1 MDADGMDADGFDF
14 RSSSPRARPLKVVA
28 AALDPEHEP
37 GIAAEG
43 EGYPV
48 LLKLSRVLDP
58 EEARLILERNP
69 FLHATA
75 GSRKL
80 IAMDTSVETLL
91 EQKDRL
97 QLLLAEV
104 EADALALLARRRS
117 EEHRAAEQR
126 AAELRRRNDVLGEI
140 DW

>member
-1 MDADGMDADGFDF
+1 MDTEQFDF

-28 AALDPEHEP
+28 AALDPDHDPELDKD
-37 GIAAEG
+37 GR
-43 EGYPV
+43 GYPV

-58 EEARLILERNP
+58 EEARLILDRNP

-80 IAMDTSVETLL
+80 IAMDTSVETVR

-104 EADALALLARRRS
+104 EADALAEQARRRM
-117 EEHRAAEQR
+117 EEHRAAELR
-126 AAELRRRNDVLGEI
+126 VAELRRRNEILGEI

>member
-1 MDADGMDADGFDF
+1 M
-14 RSSSPRARPLKVVA
+14 
-28 AALDPEHEP
+28 
-37 GIAAEG
+37 
-43 EGYPV
+43 

-58 EEARLILERNP
+58 EEARLILDRNP
-69 FLHATA
+69 FLHAAA

-80 IAMDTSVETLL
+80 IAMDTTVETVR

-104 EADALALLARRRS
+104 EADALAEQARQRL
-117 EEHRAAEQR
+117 EEHRAAELR
-126 AAELRRRNDVLGEI
+126 LAELRRRNDVLGEI

>member
-1 MDADGMDADGFDF
+1 MDTEQFDF

-28 AALDPEHEP
+28 AALDPDHDPELDKD
-37 GIAAEG
+37 GR
-43 EGYPV
+43 GYPV

-58 EEARLILERNP
+58 EEARLILDRNP

-80 IAMDTSVETLL
+80 IAMDTSVETVR

-104 EADALALLARRRS
+104 EADALAEQARRRM
-117 EEHRAAEQR
+117 EEHHAAELR
-126 AAELRRRNDVLGEI
+126 GAELRRRNEVLGEI

>member
-1 MDADGMDADGFDF
+1 MDAEGTDAEGIDF

-28 AALDPEHEP
+28 AALDPDHEP
-37 GIAAEG
+37 GVTREG

-58 EEARLILERNP
+58 DEARLILERNP
-69 FLHATA
+69 FLHAAA

-97 QLLLAEV
+97 QMLLAEV
-104 EADALALLARRRS
+104 EADALALQARRRT
-117 EEHRAAEQR
+117 EEHRAAERR

>member
-1 MDADGMDADGFDF
+1 MDTDEFDF

-28 AALDPEHEP
+28 AALDPGHDPETDRQ
-37 GIAAEG
+37 GQ
-43 EGYPV
+43 GYPV
-48 LLKLSRVLDP
+48 LLKLSRVLAP

-69 FLHATA
+69 FLHAVA

-80 IAMDTSVETLL
+80 IAMDTSVETLR

-104 EADALALLARRRS
+104 EADALAEQARMRM
-117 EEHRAAEQR
+117 EEHRAAELR
-126 AAELRRRNDVLGEI
+126 LAELRRRNEVLGEI
-140 DW
+140 EW

>member
-1 MDADGMDADGFDF
+1 MDAEQFDF

-28 AALDPEHEP
+28 AALDPDHAPELDKD
-37 GIAAEG
+37 GR
-43 EGYPV
+43 GYPV

-58 EEARLILERNP
+58 EEARLILDRNP

-80 IAMDTSVETLL
+80 IAMDTSVETVR

-104 EADALALLARRRS
+104 EADALAEQARRRM
-117 EEHRAAEQR
+117 EEHRAAELR
-126 AAELRRRNDVLGEI
+126 VAELRRRNEVLGEI

>member
-1 MDADGMDADGFDF
+1 MDAEQFDF

-28 AALDPEHEP
+28 AALDPDHDPELDKD
-37 GIAAEG
+37 GR
-43 EGYPV
+43 GYPV

-58 EEARLILERNP
+58 EEARLILDRNP

-80 IAMDTSVETLL
+80 IAMDTSVETVR

-104 EADALALLARRRS
+104 EADALAEQARRRM
-117 EEHRAAEQR
+117 EEHRAAELR
-126 AAELRRRNDVLGEI
+126 VAELRRRNEILGEI

>member
-1 MDADGMDADGFDF
+1 VDAEGIDF

-28 AALDPEHEP
+28 AALDPEHDP
-37 GIAAEG
+37 DITREG

-48 LLKLSRVLDP
+48 LLKLSRVVDP

-69 FLHATA
+69 FLHVTA

-80 IAMDTSVETLL
+80 IAMDTSVETLR

-104 EADALALLARRRS
+104 EADALAEQVRRRS

-126 AAELRRRNDVLGEI
+126 LAELRRRNEVLSEI

>member
-1 MDADGMDADGFDF
+1 MDAEPFDF

-28 AALDPEHEP
+28 AALDPQHDP
-37 GIAAEG
+37 QADRQGQ
-43 EGYPV
+43 GYPV

-69 FLHATA
+69 FLHAAA

-80 IAMDTSVETLL
+80 IAMDTSVETLR

-104 EADALALLARRRS
+104 EADALAEQARQRM
-117 EEHRAAEQR
+117 EEHRAAELR
-126 AAELRRRNDVLGEI
+126 VAEQQCRNEVMGEI
-140 DW
+140 EW

>member
-1 MDADGMDADGFDF
+1 MGTEQFDF

-28 AALDPEHEP
+28 AALDPDHDPELDKD
-37 GIAAEG
+37 GR
-43 EGYPV
+43 GYPV

-58 EEARLILERNP
+58 EEARLILDRNP

-80 IAMDTSVETLL
+80 IAMDTSVETVR

-104 EADALALLARRRS
+104 EADALAEQARRRM
-117 EEHRAAEQR
+117 EEHRAAELR
-126 AAELRRRNDVLGEI
+126 VAELRRRNEVLGEI

>member
-1 MDADGMDADGFDF
+1 MDAEQFDF

-28 AALDPEHEP
+28 AALDPDHDPELDKD
-37 GIAAEG
+37 GR
-43 EGYPV
+43 GYPV

-58 EEARLILERNP
+58 EEARLILDRNP

-80 IAMDTSVETLL
+80 IAMDTSVETVR

-104 EADALALLARRRS
+104 EADALAEQARRRM
-117 EEHRAAEQR
+117 EEHLAAELR
-126 AAELRRRNDVLGEI
+126 VAELRRRNEVLGEI

>member
-1 MDADGMDADGFDF
+1 MDTDADGIDF

-28 AALDPEHEP
+28 AAVDPDQEQDT
-37 GIAAEG
+37 AREG
-43 EGYPV
+43 QGYPV

-80 IAMDTSVETLL
+80 IAMDTSVETLR

-104 EADALALLARRRS
+104 EADALAEQARRRMQ
-117 EEHRAAEQR
+117 EHLETEMRAT
-126 AAELRRRNDVLGEI
+126 ELRRRNEVLGEI
-140 DW
+140 EW

>member
-1 MDADGMDADGFDF
+1 MDTDGVDF

-28 AALDPEHEP
+28 AALDPDHVPEP
-37 GIAAEG
+37 DRQGQ
-43 EGYPV
+43 GYPV
-48 LLKLSRVLDP
+48 MLKLSRVLDP

-80 IAMDTSVETLL
+80 VAMDTSVETLR

-104 EADALALLARRRS
+104 EADALAEQARQRV
-117 EEHRAAEQR
+117 EEHRAAELR
-126 AAELRRRNDVLGEI
+126 VAEMRRRTEILGEI
-140 DW
+140 EW

>member
-1 MDADGMDADGFDF
+1 MDLDGIEF

-28 AALDPEHEP
+28 AALDPDHDPETDR
-37 GIAAEG
+37 EG

-58 EEARLILERNP
+58 LEARLILERNP
-69 FLHATA
+69 FLHASG

-80 IAMDTSVETLL
+80 VAMDTSVETLR

-104 EADALALLARRRS
+104 EADALAEHARRRT
-117 EEHRAAEQR
+117 EEQR
-126 AAELRRRNDVLGEI
+126 AAELRVAELRRRNQVLGEI
-140 DW
+140 EW

>member
-1 MDADGMDADGFDF
+1 MDVDDFDF

-37 GIAAEG
+37 DLVKEG
-43 EGYPV
+43 QGYPV
-48 LLKLSRVLDP
+48 LLKLSRVLTP

-80 IAMDTSVETLL
+80 IAMDTSVETLA
-91 EQKDRL
+91 EQKDLL

-104 EADALALLARRRS
+104 EADALAEQARQRM
-117 EEHRAAEQR
+117 EEHRAAEMR
-126 AAELRRRNDVLGEI
+126 AAEFRRRNEVLGEI

>member
-1 MDADGMDADGFDF
+1 MDTDEFDF

-28 AALDPEHEP
+28 AALDPEHDP
-37 GIAAEG
+37 DADTQTQGQ
-43 EGYPV
+43 GYPV

-80 IAMDTSVETLL
+80 IAMDTSVETLR

-104 EADALALLARRRS
+104 EADALAEQARRRM
-117 EEHRAAEQR
+117 EEHRAAELR
-126 AAELRRRNDVLGEI
+126 LAELRRRNEVLGEI
-140 DW
+140 EW

>member
-1 MDADGMDADGFDF
+1 MDTEQFDF

-28 AALDPEHEP
+28 AALDPDHDPELDKD
-37 GIAAEG
+37 GR
-43 EGYPV
+43 GYPV

-58 EEARLILERNP
+58 EEARLILDRNP

-80 IAMDTSVETLL
+80 IAMDTSMETVR

-104 EADALALLARRRS
+104 EADALAEQARRRV
-117 EEHRAAEQR
+117 EEHRAAELR
-126 AAELRRRNDVLGEI
+126 VAELRRRNEVLGEI

>member
-1 MDADGMDADGFDF
+1 MDADEIDF

-28 AALDPEHEP
+28 AALDPDHDP
-37 GIAAEG
+37 RIDRDGQ
-43 EGYPV
+43 GYPV

-58 EEARLILERNP
+58 EEARLILDRNP

-80 IAMDTSVETLL
+80 IAMDTTVETVR

-104 EADALALLARRRS
+104 EADALAEQARQRL
-117 EEHRAAEQR
+117 EEHRAAELR
-126 AAELRRRNDVLGEI
+126 LAELRRRNDVLGEI

>member
-1 MDADGMDADGFDF
+1 MDAEGIDF

-28 AALDPEHEP
+28 AALEPEHEP
-37 GIAAEG
+37 GPNPGETREG
-43 EGYPV
+43 GGYPV

-69 FLHATA
+69 FLHARA

-80 IAMDTSVETLL
+80 VAMDTSVETLL
-91 EQKDRL
+91 EHKDRL
-97 QLLLAEV
+97 QQLLAEV
-104 EADALALLARRRS
+104 EADALALQARRRADQ
-117 EEHRAAEQR
+117 HRAAMDR
-126 AAELRRRNDVLGEI
+126 AAELRRRNDLLGEI

>member
-1 MDADGMDADGFDF
+1 MDMDHIDF

-37 GIAAEG
+37 ETDREG

-58 EEARLILERNP
+58 LEARLILERNP
-69 FLHATA
+69 FLHASA

-80 IAMDTSVETLL
+80 VAMDTSVETLR

-104 EADALALLARRRS
+104 EADALAEQAQRRM
-117 EEHRAAEQR
+117 EEHRAAELR
-126 AAELRRRNDVLGEI
+126 VAELRRRNEI
-140 DW
+140 LAEIEW

>member
-1 MDADGMDADGFDF
+1 MDADPFDF

-28 AALDPEHEP
+28 AALDPDHDPE
-37 GIAAEG
+37 IDREG
-43 EGYPV
+43 GGYPV

-69 FLHATA
+69 FLHASA

-80 IAMDTSVETLL
+80 IAMDTSVETVS

-104 EADALALLARRRS
+104 EADALAEQARRRM
-117 EEHRAAEQR
+117 EEHREAELR
-126 AAELRRRNDVLGEI
+126 VTELRRRNEVLGEI

>member
-1 MDADGMDADGFDF
+1 VDADDVDF
-14 RSSSPRARPLKVVA
+14 RSASPRARPLKVVA
-28 AALDPEHEP
+28 AALDPDHEP
-37 GIAAEG
+37 GTGGDG
-43 EGYPV
+43 ESYPV

-69 FLHATA
+69 FLHASA

-80 IAMDTSVETLL
+80 IAMDTSVETLR

-104 EADALALLARRRS
+104 EADALAEQARRRS

-126 AAELRRRNDVLGEI
+126 LAELRRRNDVLGEI
-140 DW
+140 EW

>member
-1 MDADGMDADGFDF
+1 MDTDDIDF
-14 RSSSPRARPLKVVA
+14 PSSSPRARPLKVVA
-28 AALDPEHEP
+28 AALDPEHGTEP
-37 GIAAEG
+37 AGDG
-43 EGYPV
+43 QGYPV
-48 LLKLSRVLDP
+48 MLKLSRVLSP

-75 GSRKL
+75 GSRRL
-80 IAMDTSVETLL
+80 VAMDTSVETLA

-104 EADALALLARRRS
+104 EADALAEQARRRQ
-117 EEHRAAEQR
+117 EEDRAAETR
-126 AAELRRRNDVLGEI
+126 AAELRRRNEILGGI

>member
-1 MDADGMDADGFDF
+1 MDTEQFDF

-28 AALDPEHEP
+28 AALDPDHDPELDKD
-37 GIAAEG
+37 GR
-43 EGYPV
+43 GYPV

-58 EEARLILERNP
+58 EEARLILDRNP

-80 IAMDTSVETLL
+80 IAMDTSVETVR

-104 EADALALLARRRS
+104 EADALAEQARRRM
-117 EEHRAAEQR
+117 EEHRAAELR
-126 AAELRRRNDVLGEI
+126 VAELRRRNEVLGEI

>member
-1 MDADGMDADGFDF
+1 MNADKIDF

-37 GIAAEG
+37 QTDRQGQS
-43 EGYPV
+43 YPV

-69 FLHATA
+69 FLHAAA

-80 IAMDTSVETLL
+80 IAMDTSVETLR

-104 EADALALLARRRS
+104 EADALAEQARQRM
-117 EEHRAAEQR
+117 EEHREAELR
-126 AAELRRRNDVLGEI
+126 VAELRRRNEVLGEI
-140 DW
+140 EW

>member
-1 MDADGMDADGFDF
+1 MDAEQFDF

-28 AALDPEHEP
+28 AALDPDHDPELDKD
-37 GIAAEG
+37 GR
-43 EGYPV
+43 GYPV

-58 EEARLILERNP
+58 EEARLILDRNP

-80 IAMDTSVETLL
+80 IAMDTSVETVRG
-91 EQKDRL
+91 QKDRL

-104 EADALALLARRRS
+104 EADALAEQARRRV
-117 EEHRAAEQR
+117 EEHRAAELR
-126 AAELRRRNDVLGEI
+126 VAELRRRNEVLGEI

>member
-1 MDADGMDADGFDF
+1 MDTDTNGIDF

-37 GIAAEG
+37 DAGREG
-43 EGYPV
+43 QGYPV

-69 FLHATA
+69 FLHASA

-80 IAMDTSVETLL
+80 IAMDTSVETLR

-104 EADALALLARRRS
+104 EADALAEQVRRRR
-117 EEHRAAEQR
+117 EEHLE
-126 AAELRRRNDVLGEI
+126 AELRVIELQRRNEVLGEI
-140 DW
+140 EW

>member
-1 MDADGMDADGFDF
+1 METDGFDF

-28 AALDPEHEP
+28 AALDPEHDP
-37 GIAAEG
+37 DRQGQ
-43 EGYPV
+43 GYPV

-80 IAMDTSVETLL
+80 IAMDTSVETLR

-104 EADALALLARRRS
+104 EADALAEQARQRM
-117 EEHRAAEQR
+117 EEHRAAELR
-126 AAELRRRNDVLGEI
+126 VEELRRRNEILGEI
-140 DW
+140 EW

>member
-1 MDADGMDADGFDF
+1 MDAEQFDF
-14 RSSSPRARPLKVVA
+14 RSSSPRACPLKVVA
-28 AALDPEHEP
+28 AALDPDHDPELDKD
-37 GIAAEG
+37 GR
-43 EGYPV
+43 GYPV

-58 EEARLILERNP
+58 EEARLILDRNP

-80 IAMDTSVETLL
+80 IAMDTSVETVR

-104 EADALALLARRRS
+104 EADALAEQARRRM
-117 EEHRAAEQR
+117 EEHRAAELR
-126 AAELRRRNDVLGEI
+126 VAELRRRNEILGEI